1 MAWFAMN
8 NWGLFPMNVLSKAEE
23 DLSDVDGT
31 KAVPR
36 LRGAVSTGKSRGERE
51 ESLKDK
57 PYNPLDHVE
66 EYRRIVKKYG
76 VSSKEARHFHLRN
89 RAALAVTNPDGNGH
103 SNYAGTYGDNPK
115 SNARMA
121 HVHGSGEPS
130 DEDKEF
136 HENHANSQLPTDHLL
151 HDAISDYAHK
161 LQAFIQRAYTMAA
174 GRGGSAG
181 GGRRGVD
188 GTGEVGHGANIKE
201 IVAQLVTPKYH
212 ASVGTT
218 PASRRSDDEESAVE
232 EALKGVMGADAR
244 QYTLDAA
251 GPLLRALQ
259 KVKDRAKKVKGPD
272 GKSLDVYRDKLFTA
286 PAYFHEIF
294 SKVGTTN
301 PTDTQLTS
309 HHYDAAQWGK
319 ATRKKSPIDDYYG
332 FLERLKPG
340 EKVPVTATEKSGNT
354 DTMLDAQR
362 KKNNSKLVTNSV
374 AVNPATDMMRRE
386 EAEGATAG
394 QAEVTRRE
402 YDSGDDSFVTGGRR
416 VRVPGALHSIDGER
430 ANASGSSHI
439 GVTRGTSSSHG
450 GVDAPVSAET
460 HFDGLRDRFH
470 LRPGEIR
477 KEGTKATTAIARRI
491 MGPDGETVWDPQEA
505 DTDIPVMPGARRVE
519 SPEDMRAARGR
530 QTMGATRG
538 FGPDGEQF
546 TRVTTPYGG
555 SLENKSALER
565 PRVRPDAPPPPER
578 VRRPKSDEE

>member
-8 NWGLFPMNVLSKAEE
+8 NWGLFPMNVLSKAGEE

-36 LRGAVSTGKSRGERE
+36 LRGTVSTGKTRGTRE
-51 ESLKDK
+51 ESLKDH

-66 EYRRIVKKYG
+66 EYRRIVQKYG

-103 SNYAGTYGDNPK
+103 SNYAAVYGDDPK

-121 HVHGSGEPS
+121 HVHGNGEPS
-130 DEDKEF
+130 DKDKEF

-181 GGRRGVD
+181 GGRGGVD
-188 GTGEVGHGANIKE
+188 GTGLTGHGANIKE
-201 IVAQLVTPKYH
+201 IVGQLVTPKYH
-212 ASVGTT
+212 ASVGKT

-232 EALKGVMGADAR
+232 EALKGIMGADAR

-340 EKVPVTATEKSGNT
+340 EKVPVTATEKAGNT
-354 DTMLDAQR
+354 KTMLQAQTN
-362 KKNNSKLVTNSV
+362 KNNSKLVTSSV
-374 AVNPATDMMRRE
+374 AVKPATDMMRRE

-402 YDSGDDSFVTGGRR
+402 YDSEDDSFPMQGRR
-416 VRVPGALHSIDGER
+416 VVVPGAAHSTDGSR
-430 ANASGSSHI
+430 PNASGSSHI
-439 GVTRGTSSSHG
+439 GVTRGTSNSHG

-505 DTDIPVMPGARRVE
+505 DTDVPILPGAR
-519 SPEDMRAARGR
+519 SLDGPEQLRAARG
-530 QTMGATRG
+530 QQVIGASRGLGPEGEQYTRATTQHDG
-538 FGPDGEQF
+538 SQRNRSLLQRSRTGPD
-546 TRVTTPYGG
+546 
-555 SLENKSALER
+555 K
-565 PRVRPDAPPPPER
+565 PEY
-578 VRRPKSDEE
+578 VRRPKPDAE